1 MNTTFY
7 FPSCSVLS
15 LYCFE
20 MEGQIT
26 DGKYENVNTGWQKW
40 FSSYNIKFGES
51 GYESPYKIYP
61 YTITD
66 FYKNYID
73 SWGIRMY
80 YYAKYADA
88 IDNFNFIYNIYKN
101 VNLSGWASMFIEYF
115 GKAVESGKTFEET
128 MEFIFNKFDEIS
140 KITPSI
146 NKIKDYLNVLFNRY
160 IYNKYKN
167 SNYSL
172 DDLKKDLR
180 ILAKTFKNKK

>member
-7 FPSCSVLS
+7 FPNCSVLS

-26 DGKYENVNTGWQKW
+26 DGKYENINTGWNKW
-40 FSSYNIKFGES
+40 FSCLNIKQGES

-66 FYKNYID
+66 FYKKYID
-73 SWGIRMY
+73 DWGIRMY
-80 YYAKYADA
+80 YYAKYANA
-88 IDNFNFIYNIYKN
+88 VDNFNFIYNIYNIEK
-101 VNLSGWASMFIEYF
+101 SRGWISTFIEYF
-115 GKAVESGKTFEET
+115 CKAIESGKTFEET
-128 MEFIFNKFDEIS
+128 IEYIYNMFDEYN
-140 KITPSI
+140 KIIPAV
-146 NKIKDYLNVLFNRY
+146 NNIKDYVDVLFNEH